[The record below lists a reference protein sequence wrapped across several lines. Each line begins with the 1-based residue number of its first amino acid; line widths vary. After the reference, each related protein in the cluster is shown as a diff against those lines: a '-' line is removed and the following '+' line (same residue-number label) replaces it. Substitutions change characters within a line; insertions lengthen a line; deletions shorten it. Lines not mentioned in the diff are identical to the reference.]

1 MNIKWNFLILAILA
15 ASSIGSI
22 GIFIAEKSLLGI
34 LVCNRCT
41 LRDYGV
47 WFYSKEKITR
57 SRKVII

>member
-34 LVCNRCT
+34 LAAIVVLCGIMGLVFT
-41 LRDYGV
+41 Q
-47 WFYSKEKITR
+47 KK
-57 SRKVII
+57 K